1 MRFRAPAWAAH
12 LGRDEQRP
20 PCGAAGDFPGSP
32 AAPSHR
38 AGKPHCIAGVRLPV
52 GPTGSREGPHGLLK
66 LQWGQAVALAW
77 CGLGPESPEGKAL
90 CVCVGGGMCGRSQAS
105 TLAFWGGEC
114 GWACWQRGGTQERF
128 GAEEGL
134 NRAQRAILFRVS
146 PQPSHHE
153 GPLVPSESF
162 LLRWCPGSSCQP

>member
-12 LGRDEQRP
+12 LWRDEQRASLHCCWKLSRE
-20 PCGAAGDFPGSP
+20 PCCTL
-32 AAPSHR
+32 HT
-38 AGKPHCIAGVRLPV
+38 AGVRLPV
-52 GPTGSREGPHGLLK
+52 GPGGSREGPHGLLK
-66 LQWGQAVALAW
+66 LKWGQAVALAW

-90 CVCVGGGMCGRSQAS
+90 CVCVGVGMHGRSQAS

-114 GWACWQRGGTQERF
+114 GWDCWQRGGTQERF